1 MKFGRNFLLKSMHKD
16 WYICQNREKD
26 VHGSTGIDLDF
37 YNGEPDVLER
47 CTFLF
52 QPIPQSF
59 DKRMNCRN
67 VVGPVVH
74 PSITGQPRPRPPH
87 LVPYPPPPVPAQPS
101 CIPVCPASTMSGQQ
115 LTARG
120 VPVQP
125 NIKYIVNAEGM
136 RNST

>member
-1 MKFGRNFLLKSMHKD
+1 MKFGRNFLFKSMHKD
-16 WYICQNREKD
+16 WYICQNRERD
-26 VHGSTGIDLDF
+26 VHGSTGIVLDF

-52 QPIPQSF
+52 QPIPQSS
-59 DKRMNCRN
+59 DKQMNCRN
-67 VVGPVVH
+67 VIGPVVH
-74 PSITGQPRPRPPH
+74 PSITGLPRPSPPH
-87 LVPYPPPPVPAQPS
+87 LVPYPPPPVPALPS

-115 LTARG
+115 TTARG

-125 NIKYIVNAEGM
+125 NIKYIANAEGM